1 MTDVSRDRTASHPL
15 TQDERDYAFSIAMK
29 YMRDEEAAADVAQDA
44 LLLAHR
50 YRDSFRGDS
59 QYTTWLYRITATTA
73 LMHLRR
79 QRRLGR
85 EVHVTTR
92 DDEPSYADTR
102 PASGA
107 TPAEQLERAEQVAR
121 ALDGVASLGAK
132 YGAIFVMRYVE
143 GYTESEIADRLH
155 LTLATVKTR
164 AHRAR
169 LAAQAWLADRDEDL
183 RPADAALAA

>member
-1 MTDVSRDRTASHPL
+1 MRTSSSANDRSYHAL
-15 TQDERDYAFSIAMK
+15 TQDERDYAFSVAMK
-29 YMRDEEAAADVAQDA
+29 YMKDEEAAADVAQDA

-59 QYTTWLYRITATTA
+59 LFTTWLYRITATTS

-92 DDEPSYADTR
+92 EDEPSYADTR
-102 PASGA
+102 PSGGA
-107 TPAEQLERAEQVAR
+107 TPAEQLEQAEQVAR
-121 ALDGVASLGAK
+121 ALDGVARLGDK
-132 YGAIFVMRYVE
+132 YGAVFTMRYVE
-143 GYTESEIADRLH
+143 GYTESEIADHLH

-169 LAAQAWLADRDEDL
+169 LAAQARLEENEENE
-183 RPADAALAA
+183 PLAA